1 MDSNCATEF
10 LLMKGINMD
19 RLDALTEARVI
30 TNFIADWQETQK
42 KLDQAK
48 TKNEIVIA
56 ISSLKNSLKN
66 KSPYFFQNDVE
77 MYLKGYVLNK
87 YISDKEAKELA

>member
-19 RLDALTEARVI
+19 RLDLLNEVKVI
-30 TNFIADWQETQK
+30 TNFVADWQEVQK
-42 KLDQAK
+42 RLDKAE
-48 TKNEIVIA
+48 TKGEIVKA

-66 KSPYFFQNDVE
+66 KSPYFFQTDIK
-77 MYLKGYVLNK
+77 MYLNNYVTKK
-87 YISDKEAKELA
+87 YISKKEAEELA